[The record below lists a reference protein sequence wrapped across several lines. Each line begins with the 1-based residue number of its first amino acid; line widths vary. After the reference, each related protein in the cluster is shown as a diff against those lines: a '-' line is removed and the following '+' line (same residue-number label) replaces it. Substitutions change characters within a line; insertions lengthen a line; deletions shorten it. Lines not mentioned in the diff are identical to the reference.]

1 MAIQRISANPMPIR
15 VTNSQP
21 YKIVSAVPGNPL
33 DLRNGIGVVEGLG
46 SRF

>member
-1 MAIQRISANPMPIR
+1 MPIR

-33 DLRNGIGVVEGLG
+33 DLRNGMRVVEGLG